1 MMDSELEWL
10 VQTKNLK
17 YIVRNYILT
26 LDNVKKFIVT
36 HEMKYDDD
44 DVSPYMVSLCQPHL
58 DKKDIYDAFE

>member
-1 MMDSELEWL
+1 MDSELEWL